1 MYKVVER
8 PHDMAEVEV
17 TKEDTEDR
25 RWNGGSSDLY
35 MLKYV
40 GLLELVEGQIVLGH
54 FPEN

>member
-1 MYKVVER
+1 MYKVVKR

-25 RWNGGSSDLY
+25 NNWRWNGGS

-40 GLLELVEGQIVLGH
+40 GLLELVEGQIILGH